1 MSAHDAL
8 EKLEHSR
15 PEWKPWL
22 TVLAAALENIDD
34 RAWDALVPSR
44 GAESGSDAP
53 KLANARLCVD
63 RDALD
68 RVYASLARVAEK
80 LGAPGIGT
88 SGTSP
93 QVDALELFTAALNHD
108 SAKLA
113 ALASTST
120 VDGDMLHALAAMVAM
135 PFLHACNRQWVE
147 SQAAWDR
154 GYCPVCGA
162 WPAFAEVRG
171 VERTRYLRCG
181 NCGGEWEASCL
192 SCAYCGTT
200 DHDELGSLVPQEK
213 LAQAAIEVCRKC
225 LGYLKVFTRLS
236 GTGPSQVM
244 IDDLA
249 SAELDIAAIGRGYK
263 RVRGGGYALDVRV
276 AEKRA
281 SRD

>member
-1 MSAHDAL
+1 MSAHHAL
-8 EKLEHSR
+8 EKLAHCR

-34 RAWDALVPSR
+34 HAWDAVVPSR
-44 GAESGSDAP
+44 GTQSGSDAP
-53 KLANARLCVD
+53 KLANAEVCVD
-63 RDALD
+63 RDALE
-68 RVYASLARVAEK
+68 RVYASLARVVEK
-80 LGAPGIGT
+80 LGAPGVATLGT
-88 SGTSP
+88 ST

-113 ALASTST
+113 TLASTTT
-120 VDGDMLHALAAMVAM
+120 VHSDMLHALAAMVAM

-147 SQAAWDR
+147 SQPAWSR

-171 VERTRYLRCG
+171 VERSRYLRCG

-200 DHDELGSLVPQEK
+200 DHDELASLVPEDK
-213 LAQAAIEVCRKC
+213 RSAAVIEVCRRC
-225 LGYLKVFTRLS
+225 LGYLKVFTRLQ
-236 GTGPSQVM
+236 GTEASQVM
-244 IDDLA
+244 VDDLA
-249 SAELDIAAIGRGYK
+249 SAELDVAAIERGYK
-263 RVRGGGYALDVRV
+263 RVRGGGYALEVQV